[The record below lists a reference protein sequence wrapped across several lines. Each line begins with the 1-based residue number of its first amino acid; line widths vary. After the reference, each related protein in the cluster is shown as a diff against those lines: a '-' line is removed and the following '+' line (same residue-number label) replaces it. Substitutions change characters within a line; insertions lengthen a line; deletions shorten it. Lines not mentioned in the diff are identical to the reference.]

1 MFRDL
6 VSVKWRKLSELGW
19 DLMII
24 DTRHLPY
31 ITSHFLFCITNCMFN
46 NFSKLVL
53 RELAFGYFSIIGLQK
68 YIQPLTYLS
77 DRRVNNYFERFN
89 YGIFFLDKA
98 TNAASLQWN
107 GSRGETIFLSE
118 PKDRARLP
126 PCRNLITALS
136 VIYSGLILKHTPPSV
151 F

>member
-1 MFRDL
+1 MSTLHLKSTLNVPVTNKLADLACCQIHVITLAKALNWSLMFRDL

-24 DTRHLPY
+24 DTRHLSY

-53 RELAFGYFSIIGLQK
+53 RELAFGFFSIIGLQK

-77 DRRVNNYFERFN
+77 DRRVENFFERFN
-89 YGIFFLDKA
+89 YGIFF
-98 TNAASLQWN
+98 
-107 GSRGETIFLSE
+107 
-118 PKDRARLP
+118 
-126 PCRNLITALS
+126 
-136 VIYSGLILKHTPPSV
+136 
-151 F
+151 